1 MQRFISQKETH
12 QHLVRLKEENET
24 TLQQL
29 KEQVK
34 LLGDKFQDMKYSGEA
49 KVTA

>member
-1 MQRFISQKETH
+1 M
-12 QHLVRLKEENET
+12 VRLKEENERA
-24 TLQQL
+24 LQQL

-34 LLGDKFQDMKYSGEA
+34 LLADEFQDMKYSGEA

>member
-12 QHLVRLKEENET
+12 QHLVKLKEENEGA
-24 TLQQL
+24 LQQL

-34 LLGDKFQDMKYSGEA
+34 LLADEFQDMKYSGEA